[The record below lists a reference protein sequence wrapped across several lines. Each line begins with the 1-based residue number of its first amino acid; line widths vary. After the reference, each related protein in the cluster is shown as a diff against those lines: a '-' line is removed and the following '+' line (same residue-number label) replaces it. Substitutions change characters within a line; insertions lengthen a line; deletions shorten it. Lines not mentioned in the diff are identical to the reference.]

1 MVNLPETFNSP
12 ASGDLDKEGN
22 AIFTSPNL
30 HNEVLIKAGA
40 MEKPATPT
48 IGKINNNNQFSTWYT
63 FKPEDMDK
71 TSGTVVPFGLAFGPD
86 GNAYVIDMQLWV
98 GGTSRILKI
107 TVNNGEVAK
116 VETVVS
122 GLSFPNGLVWKG
134 DDLFISDTVLG
145 ETEDG
150 KQVSGVYKISLEELN
165 VQNPLQISKYENLDS
180 KDAHLF
186 ETFISSGV
194 LKFGANGITIAGDG
208 NLYTAIMEDGNV
220 FKTVLDADNNKV
232 STTEFSKGLIASD
245 GIKWDSRTNK
255 FYITDLFA
263 NAVYSIDMQG
273 NLQLL
278 AQNANTDGADGKLDG
293 PGEVIVRGNQIIVL
307 NFDAAFGAPNMVN
320 KTPDAPYTVS
330 VLEIE

>member
-1 MVNLPETFNSP
+1 
-12 ASGDLDKEGN
+12 
-22 AIFTSPNL
+22 
-30 HNEVLIKAGA
+30 
-40 MEKPATPT
+40 
-48 IGKINNNNQFSTWYT
+48 
-63 FKPEDMDK
+63 MDK

-86 GNAYVIDMQLWV
+86 GNAYVIDMQLWA

-134 DDLFISDTVLG
+134 NDLFITDTVLG

-150 KQVSGVYKISLEELN
+150 KQLSGVYKVSLDELN
-165 VQNPLQISKYENLDS
+165 AQNPLQISKYENENT

-220 FKTVLDADNNKV
+220 FKTVLDANNNKV

-245 GIKWDSRTNK
+245 GIKWDARTNK

-273 NLQLL
+273 NSQLL
-278 AQNANTDGADGKLDG
+278 AQNGNTDGADGKLDG
-293 PGEVIVRGNQIIVL
+293 PGEVIVRGKQVIVL

-320 KTPDAPYTVS
+320 TTPDAPYTVS
-330 VLEIE
+330 VLELE